1 MKNEKLNKLLNSLEK
16 NYKVQKGSDI
26 IVEPKI
32 RTGVYPLD
40 YCLDGG
46 ISQYSGGHMIEFY
59 GGESSGKTTFAL
71 KVIARYQKLG
81 KVCAFINAESSYDP
95 QWAKTLGVDN
105 DNLLIIIPDTLEEAG
120 ECLLEMIPKVD
131 LIVIDSI
138 VALVPEAEIDR
149 DLTEKTMAS
158 QASVNSPMCRKIN
171 RIRNQYKTTV
181 IFINQLR
188 EKVGVMYGNP
198 EHTAGGRALKH
209 LYDSRVQFRAGK
221 PIDVGSGD
229 KKERIGMEINI
240 FAKKNKKGRAYR
252 RGVID
257 FFITGEI
264 DNKKCL
270 FFSALKY
277 SVIELSGKTYTY
289 NKKKAVGKDNFIKL
303 LTDKDWEHI
312 EAQIWK
318 AMK

>member
-1 MKNEKLNKLLNSLEK
+1 MKNEKLNKLLSSLEK
-16 NYKVQKGSDI
+16 KYKTQKGSDI
-26 IVEPKI
+26 IIEPKI
-32 RTGVYPLD
+32 RTGIYPLD
-40 YCLDGG
+40 YVLDGG
-46 ISQYSGGHMIEFY
+46 FSQYSGGHMCEFY

-71 KVIARYQKLG
+71 KVIARYQELG
-81 KVCAFINAESSYDP
+81 KTCAFINAESSYDP
-95 QWAKTLGVDN
+95 KWATTNGVDN
-105 DNLLIIIPDTLEEAG
+105 DNILVIKPDTLEEAG
-120 ECLLEMIPKVD
+120 GCLLELIPKVD

-138 VALVPEAEIDR
+138 VALVPEEEKDR
-149 DLTEKTMAS
+149 DLVDKTMAS
-158 QASVNSPMCRKIN
+158 QAKVNAPLCRKIN
-171 RIRNQYKTTV
+171 RIRNNSKTTV

-209 LYDSRVQFRAGK
+209 LYDSRIQFKAGK
-221 PIDVGSGD
+221 PIDIGSGD

-289 NKKKAVGKDNFIKL
+289 GKKRAVGKDAFMKL
-303 LTDKDWEHI
+303 LTDKDYEKI
-312 EAQIWK
+312 EEQIWK
-318 AMK
+318 VMK

>member
-40 YCLDGG
+40 YVLDGG

-81 KVCAFINAESSYDP
+81 RTCAFINAEASFDP
-95 QWAKTLGVDN
+95 QWAKINGVNN
-105 DNLLIIIPDTLEEAG
+105 DELLIIVPDTLEEAG
-120 ECLLEMIPKVD
+120 ECLLELIPKVD

-138 VALVPEAEIDR
+138 VALVPEAELDR

-171 RIRNQYKTTV
+171 RIRNKYKTTV

-209 LYDSRVQFRAGK
+209 LYDSRVQFKAGK
-221 PIDVGSGD
+221 PMDVGSGD

-257 FFITGEI
+257 FFITGKI

-289 NKKKAVGKDNFIKL
+289 GKKKAVGKEAFIKL
-303 LTDKDWEHI
+303 LTDKDFEKI
-312 EAQIWK
+312 EEQIWEV
-318 AMK
+318 MK